1 MRVSKPIVLV
11 GMMGCGKTSMGKLIA
26 QELQFDFID
35 TDFEIEKKFN
45 LSIKEIF
52 DNYGE
57 EYFRKIEFDIFKL
70 FKNRDDILI
79 SSGGGS
85 FCQSNTY
92 DLIKKKFLSIWLDV
106 NSDTIFKRVK
116 RNQNKRPLIKGLGE
130 IELKN
135 TINDLMSKRK
145 NCYNKADLR
154 IQLHDLKM
162 DKSFNKIYS
171 KIKIHFTK

>member
-26 QELQFDFID
+26 QELKFDFID
-35 TDFEIEKKFN
+35 TDFEIEKKLN

-57 EYFRKIEFDIFKL
+57 KYFRKIEFDIFKL
-70 FKNRDDILI
+70 FKNRNDILI

-85 FCQSNTY
+85 FCQSSTY
-92 DLIKKKFLSIWLDV
+92 DLIKEKFLSIWLDV
-106 NSDTIFKRVK
+106 DEDTIFKRVK
-116 RNQNKRPLIKGLGE
+116 RNQNKRPLIRGLDE
-130 IELKN
+130 IELRN
-135 TINDLMSKRK
+135 TINDLMFKRR
-145 NCYNKADLR
+145 NCYNKADIR
-154 IQLHDLKM
+154 IHLHDLKI

-171 KIKIHFTK
+171 EIKIHVTK

>member
-11 GMMGCGKTSMGKLIA
+11 GMMGCGKTSMGKLVA
-26 QELQFDFID
+26 QELKFDFID
-35 TDFEIEKKFN
+35 TDFEIEKKLN

-52 DNYGE
+52 DNFGE

-116 RNQNKRPLIKGLGE
+116 RNQNKRPLIKGLNE

-171 KIKIHFTK
+171 EIKMHVTK